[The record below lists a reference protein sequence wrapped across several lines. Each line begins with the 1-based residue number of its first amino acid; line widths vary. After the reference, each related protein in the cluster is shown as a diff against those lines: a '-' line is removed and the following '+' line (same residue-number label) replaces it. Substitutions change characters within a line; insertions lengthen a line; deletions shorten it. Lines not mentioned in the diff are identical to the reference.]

1 MQRVNIVSI
10 RSDFQQ
16 LHSTVHITITI
27 QRICKRNEGRKKA
40 SEDEE
45 EEKMVGA
52 ETFAKRRRKT
62 HTHTT
67 TFNEKTN

>member
-1 MQRVNIVSI
+1 MKV
-10 RSDFQQ
+10 
-16 LHSTVHITITI
+16 
-27 QRICKRNEGRKKA
+27 GKKA

-62 HTHTT
+62 HTHNNIQRK
-67 TFNEKTN
+67 NELNKNAFRLHHRINCLLI